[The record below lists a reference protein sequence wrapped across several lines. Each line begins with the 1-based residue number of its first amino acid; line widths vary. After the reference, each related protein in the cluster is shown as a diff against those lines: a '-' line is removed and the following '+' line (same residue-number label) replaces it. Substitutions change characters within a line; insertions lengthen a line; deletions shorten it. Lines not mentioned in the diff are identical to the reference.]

1 MNSIRQWLEPR
12 PGLTRVLP
20 FVIFLGLTFCQL
32 APGETAR
39 YWVYAAKMFVCIG
52 LIWLAFPLI
61 AELEWRFSWE
71 AVLVGAAVFAAWV
84 GLDGFY
90 PKFQEAGE
98 IWNPLVSF
106 GSGVEVAWCFIVVR
120 LVGSTFLVPML
131 EEVFYRS
138 FLYRWIAK
146 PEFQSVSLGTLHW
159 KPFLVTATVFGLAHR
174 EWLAGILCGLAYQW
188 LVVRKGRLGDALT
201 AHATTNLLLGLWI
214 VGRGEWRFWS

>member
-39 YWVYAAKMFVCIG
+39 YWVYAAKMFVGIG
-52 LIWLAFPLI
+52 LIWLAFPMI

-106 GSGVEVAWCFIVVR
+106 GFGVEEAWCFIVVR

-201 AHATTNLLLGLWI
+201 AHATTNLLLGFWI